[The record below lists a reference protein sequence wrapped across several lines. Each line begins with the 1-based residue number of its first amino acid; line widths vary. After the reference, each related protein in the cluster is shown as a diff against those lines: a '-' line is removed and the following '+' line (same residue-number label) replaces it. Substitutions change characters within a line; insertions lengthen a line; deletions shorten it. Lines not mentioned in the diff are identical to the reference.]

1 VVKLLFMP
9 GRDDDPSLHAK
20 SERTPGE
27 SSEQYHHSL
36 HSPIRQM
43 CTSRESK

>member
-1 VVKLLFMP
+1 MVMLLFMP
-9 GRDDDPSLHAK
+9 GRDDDPPLLAK

-36 HSPIRQM
+36 HSPIRQV
-43 CTSRESK
+43 CTSRDS